1 MATQNGRNEEASVKD
16 DFSSETPT
24 PPSKSIPSRSSW
36 TVVTTPQDASLLPTL
51 GVTLW
56 LGWNGFLVYALIYLL
71 LFASNQVRGVV
82 IALCIVSVSLPLDF
96 WMSDSSPGRRMGN
109 WCMRMGERYFGLTTT
124 VEDEGALRSIPLD
137 RAAVLAAEPHDI
149 LPYAV
154 FAFSPC
160 LGRIPDRI
168 GRDHR
173 CLMTSAIFRIPFL
186 RQAYAWTS
194 GGPVDRATFRRRLSR
209 GESFTFV
216 PGGVQ
221 EVTAM
226 DPACPSRDV
235 VLYLRSRKGF
245 VKLALERGSP
255 IVPVFCFG
263 VEGSY
268 GHWIP
273 RGKWAAEVGR
283 AIGFLPLVYWGR
295 YGVPFGIPRPNKI
308 HVVVGSPIDVPM
320 MGAGSIGGD
329 AVDKYHGIF
338 LEEMEA
344 LFERHKADAG
354 YEGRKIR
361 II

>member
-1 MATQNGRNEEASVKD
+1 M
-16 DFSSETPT
+16 
-24 PPSKSIPSRSSW
+24 
-36 TVVTTPQDASLLPTL
+36 
-51 GVTLW
+51 
-56 LGWNGFLVYALIYLL
+56 
-71 LFASNQVRGVV
+71 
-82 IALCIVSVSLPLDF
+82 
-96 WMSDSSPGRRMGN
+96 
-109 WCMRMGERYFGLTTT
+109 
-124 VEDEGALRSIPLD
+124 
-137 RAAVLAAEPHDI
+137 
-149 LPYAV
+149 
-154 FAFSPC
+154 
-160 LGRIPDRI
+160 
-168 GRDHR
+168 
-173 CLMTSAIFRIPFL
+173 
-186 RQAYAWTS
+186 
-194 GGPVDRATFRRRLSR
+194 
-209 GESFTFV
+209 
-216 PGGVQ
+216 
-221 EVTAM
+221 
-226 DPACPSRDV
+226 
-235 VLYLRSRKGF
+235 
-245 VKLALERGSP
+245 KLALERGSP